1 MFFSPIKVYDDEH
14 KMMKWWHLI
23 KWEELE
29 KSKFYQNWNA
39 KKHWILGW
47 TFMKILKLKGQYEFD
62 IKVKDIFNKVKEL
75 FHKWTLSRGR
85 VSYVFILNYLIYKL

>member
-1 MFFSPIKVYDDEH
+1 
-14 KMMKWWHLI
+14 
-23 KWEELE
+23 
-29 KSKFYQNWNA
+29 
-39 KKHWILGW
+39 
-47 TFMKILKLKGQYEFD
+47 MKILKLKGQYEFD